1 MWVPVRKVGHD
12 VFMTAALAELP
23 RVNGR
28 HRNRALAAA
37 RRVRAV
43 ELRTAGHTYD
53 QIATEL
59 GYANRGTVYR
69 VVANAL
75 ETQTVESVENL
86 RSLEVERL
94 DLLQV
99 AVWQKAMEG
108 DVQSAIAVMRCIMA
122 RCRLLGLEGSDLLQA
137 ADPRPRTLVV
147 PPVT

>member
-1 MWVPVRKVGHD
+1 MASIVRAMSHD
-12 VFMTAALAELP
+12 ASMTAALAELP
-23 RVNGR
+23 LVNGR
-28 HRNRALAAA
+28 HRNRALASA

-75 ETQTVESVENL
+75 ETQTVDAVKGL

-94 DLLQV
+94 DKLQV

-108 DVQSAIAVMRCIMA
+108 DVPSAMAAVRCIMA
-122 RCRLLGLEGSDLLQA
+122 RCHLLGLEGQA
-137 ADPRPRTLVV
+137 QIDFEARPRTVVV
-147 PPVT
+147 PPPT

>member
-1 MWVPVRKVGHD
+1 MRAPVREMSHD
-12 VFMTAALAELP
+12 ASITAALAELP
-23 RVNGR
+23 RVDGQ

-53 QIATEL
+53 RIAAEL

-75 ETQTVESVENL
+75 ETQTVEAVDQL

-94 DLLQV
+94 DRLQE
-99 AVWQKAMEG
+99 AVWQKALEG
-108 DVQSAIAVMRCIMA
+108 DVPSAAVAMRVIME
-122 RCRLLGLEGSDLLQA
+122 RCRLLGLEGKGLLGIDA
-137 ADPRPRTLVV
+137 SKPRTLVV
-147 PPVT
+147 PLVT

>member
-1 MWVPVRKVGHD
+1 MSHD
-12 VFMTAALAELP
+12 ASMTAALAELP

-75 ETQTVESVENL
+75 ETQTVEAVENL

-94 DLLQV
+94 DMIQV
-99 AVWQKAMEG
+99 AVWQKAMDG
-108 DVQSAIAVMRCIMA
+108 DVPSAIAVVRCIMA
-122 RCRLLGLEGSDLLQA
+122 RCRLLGLDATGLLA
-137 ADPRPRTLVV
+137 VEDVRPRTLVV
-147 PPVT
+147 PPGD